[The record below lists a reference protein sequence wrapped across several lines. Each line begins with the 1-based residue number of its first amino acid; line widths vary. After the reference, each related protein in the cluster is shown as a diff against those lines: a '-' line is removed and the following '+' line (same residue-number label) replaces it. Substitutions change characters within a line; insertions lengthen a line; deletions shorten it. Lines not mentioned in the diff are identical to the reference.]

1 MEEALKKIKDTIEAE
16 GTTNVSKVRE
26 LFTYFMKN
34 HLKGMHIDN
43 YIGDYP
49 TFMEPVYLGDSV
61 KIGDDVLIGP
71 NVYIGDNCEIGDYV
85 ELSNTIIFKN
95 AKLENNV
102 QLDNC
107 IVGMDCCIPK
117 NTREK
122 DKVLYGNIKYI
133 SPGEYFSF

>member
-1 MEEALKKIKDTIEAE
+1 MEEVLNKIKKAIEAE
-16 GTTNVSKVRE
+16 GVPNVSKIRE
-26 LFTYFMKN
+26 LFTNFMKN

-49 TFMEPVYLGDSV
+49 TFMEPVYLGNSV

-95 AKLENNV
+95 AKLGTNV

-107 IVGMDCCIPK
+107 IVGMDYIISK
-117 NTREK
+117 NSREK
-122 DKVLYGNIKYI
+122 DKIIFSNIKYI
-133 SPGEYFSF
+133 SPSNYFSF